1 MPVDKNCGVQIERLR
16 VCASKVNDAVGQ
28 FAGKRGAPAPIQVGV
43 KMGPLNSTRTLQCK
57 PLLGNKYI
65 YRDLFIYIHIHVY
78 VYVLNERRRQ

>member
-43 KMGPLNSTRTLQCK
+43 KMGPYLPPLEPFSET
-57 PLLGNKYI
+57 LLGKNA
-65 YRDLFIYIHIHVY
+65 
-78 VYVLNERRRQ
+78 